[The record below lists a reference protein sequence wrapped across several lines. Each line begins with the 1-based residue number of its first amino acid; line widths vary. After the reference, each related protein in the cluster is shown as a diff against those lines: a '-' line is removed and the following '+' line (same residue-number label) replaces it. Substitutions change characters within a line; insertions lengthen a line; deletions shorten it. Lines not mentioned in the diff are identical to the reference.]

1 MIRLENV
8 SKIYRMG
15 ERHIKALDSVSLELK
30 KGDFIA
36 VIGPSGSGKSTL
48 LHIMGL
54 IDTPTGGKI
63 IFDGKDIYG
72 STYEAKSGKRTGR
85 LKDILHRAG
94 VSEKELTRL
103 RLRKIGFVFQQ
114 FYLLPTL
121 TAVEN
126 VELPMKEAG
135 IPRKRR
141 RERAIKLLEEVGLGD
156 RTDHYPRQ
164 LSGGEQQ
171 RVAIA
176 RALANNPEII
186 LADEPTGEVDS
197 KTSER
202 IMEIFRKLNEKEK
215 ITLVVVTHDPNV
227 AKKADRIL
235 RMRDGRI
242 EWDRIS

>member
-1 MIRLENV
+1 MIKLENV

-15 ERHIKALDSVSLELK
+15 ERYIKALDSVSLELK
-30 KGDFIA
+30 RGDFIA

-48 LHIMGL
+48 LHVMGL
-54 IDTPTGGKI
+54 IDTPTNGKV
-63 IFDGKDIYG
+63 IFDGR
-72 STYEAKSGKRTGR
+72 EVSG
-85 LKDILHRAG
+85 LK
-94 VSEKELTRL
+94 EKELTKM

-121 TAVEN
+121 TAIEN
-126 VELPMKEAG
+126 VELPMKEAKL
-135 IPRKRR
+135 PKKER
-141 RERAIKLLEEVGLGD
+141 RERVIKLLEEVGLGD

-227 AKKADRIL
+227 AKKANRIL
-235 RMRDGRI
+235 RMKDGRI
-242 EWDRIS
+242 EWDGN

>member
-8 SKIYRMG
+8 SKIYEMG
-15 ERHIKALDSVSLELK
+15 ERYIKALDSVTMELK
-30 KGDFIA
+30 KGDFIS

-54 IDTPTGGKI
+54 IDTPTSGKV
-63 IFDGKDIYG
+63 IFDGED
-72 STYEAKSGKRTGR
+72 
-85 LKDILHRAG
+85 
-94 VSEKELTRL
+94 VSNLRERQLSRL

-121 TAVEN
+121 TALEN
-126 VELPMKEAG
+126 VELPMKEAKV
-135 IPRKRR
+135 PRKER
-141 RERAIKLLEEVGLGD
+141 RERTMKLLEEVGLGD
-156 RTDHYPRQ
+156 RMEHYPRQ

-202 IMEIFRKLNEKEK
+202 IMETFHKLNREEG
-215 ITLVVVTHDPNV
+215 ITLVVVTHDPTV
-227 AKKADRIL
+227 AKKAKRTL
-235 RMRDGRI
+235 KMRDGRI
-242 EWDRIS
+242 EGER

>member
-30 KGDFIA
+30 KGDFIS

-54 IDTPTGGKI
+54 IDTPTRGRV
-63 IFDGKDIYG
+63 IFDGEDV
-72 STYEAKSGKRTGR
+72 SD
-85 LKDILHRAG
+85 LKERQL
-94 VSEKELTRL
+94 SRL

-121 TAVEN
+121 TALEN
-126 VELPMKEAG
+126 VELPMKEAKV
-135 IPRKRR
+135 PRKERR
-141 RERAIKLLEEVGLGD
+141 DRAMKLLEEVGLGD
-156 RTDHYPRQ
+156 RMEHYPRQ

-197 KTSER
+197 RTSER
-202 IMEIFRKLNEKEK
+202 IMETFQKLNREEG

-227 AKKADRIL
+227 AKKAKRTL
-235 RMRDGRI
+235 KMRDGRI
-242 EWDRIS
+242 EGER

>member
-30 KGDFIA
+30 KGDFIS

-54 IDTPTGGKI
+54 IDTPTRGRV
-63 IFDGKDIYG
+63 IFDGEDV
-72 STYEAKSGKRTGR
+72 SD
-85 LKDILHRAG
+85 LKERQL
-94 VSEKELTRL
+94 SRL

-121 TAVEN
+121 TALEN
-126 VELPMKEAG
+126 VELPMKEAKV
-135 IPRKRR
+135 PRKERR
-141 RERAIKLLEEVGLGD
+141 DRAMKLLEEVGLGD
-156 RTDHYPRQ
+156 RMEHYPRQ

-197 KTSER
+197 RTSER
-202 IMEIFRKLNEKEK
+202 IMETFQKLNREGG

-227 AKKADRIL
+227 AKKAKRTL
-235 RMRDGRI
+235 KMRDGRI
-242 EWDRIS
+242 EDEV